1 MSILHLLL
9 ISGERFLAIKRPF
22 SHISLVKESNLVIT
36 SALSWLLPSVVNVYF
51 FLTENM
57 ITFVLVD
64 NSVILKFTLKLED
77 VNDKLQISKLHKKQ
91 GKSF

>member
-1 MSILHLLL
+1 
-9 ISGERFLAIKRPF
+9 
-22 SHISLVKESNLVIT
+22 
-36 SALSWLLPSVVNVYF
+36 
-51 FLTENM
+51 M